1 MAAVFDSEYFSLY
14 LAGQFS
20 TFFEPCWVYHSRMDT
35 CGNSETNV
43 QPRTSGIITNNRP
56 LGGPQTVEVTG
67 NFDDWSR
74 SLKALKLD
82 SGQFTATVKVPKR
95 QKLVFKFVIDDADWE
110 VSGDYKIERDENG
123 IENNYLDASELVED
137 TESVTSSS
145 SKTTPVS
152 KSGID
157 DTEKLT
163 QTSSKTTP
171 LSKSGT
177 DGAEGLTQTSTTES
191 SFAAV
196 SSSATVP
203 ESYEEVQSQ
212 ESPALVEHDD
222 MGVSMDT
229 PTNSLDNSALLQN
242 TTTNSK
248 NSATKVQD
256 HGKFPIP
263 GDSQVLDSEHHS
275 VDQFRVP
282 GSFPSTPP
290 RGGSTRSQESS
301 SVKKEGFMSKLK
313 SMFR

>member
-1 MAAVFDSEYFSLY
+1 MAAVFRSEYFFLI
-14 LAGQFS
+14 LAGQS
-20 TFFEPCWVYHSRMDT
+20 PIFFELCWVYHTRVDA
-35 CGNSETNV
+35 CGDSETHV
-43 QPRTSGIITNNRP
+43 QPGSSGIVTNNRP

-123 IENNYLDASELVED
+123 IENNYVDASELVED
-137 TESVTSSS
+137 PESVASSS
-145 SKTTPVS
+145 RKATPVS
-152 KSGID
+152 KS
-157 DTEKLT
+157 T
-163 QTSSKTTP
+163 
-171 LSKSGT
+171 T
-177 DGAEGLTQTSTTES
+177 DGADGLTQTSTTES
-191 SFAAV
+191 SFAAL

-212 ESPALVEHDD
+212 ESPAFVEHDD
-222 MGVSMDT
+222 MEVSIDT

-242 TTTNSK
+242 TNTKSK
-248 NSATKVQD
+248 NPATKVQD
-256 HGKFPIP
+256 HAKIP
-263 GDSQVLDSEHHS
+263 TANDSYMLDSEYHSIDHH
-275 VDQFRVP
+275 RVP

-290 RGGSTRSQESS
+290 KGGSTRSQESS
-301 SVKKEGFMSKLK
+301 SVKREGFMSKLK